1 MCSETCWV
9 LWRNRTERAAV
20 PGWDTGEDKGVTA
33 LQTHLVAHLAVVGC
47 GGLGGLPMVGG
58 LKGFV
63 NF

>member
-1 MCSETCWV
+1 MCSEMCWV

-33 LQTHLVAHLAVVGC
+33 LQTHLEAHLAVVEC
-47 GGLGGLPMVGG
+47 RGLSGPSTVGG